1 MVEGGGGGGG
11 GGGFFHPYT
20 CPIFLLLEN
29 KKNSGRYAQEKL
41 SALSPIRQLQHN
53 FPTNNL
59 SVHVFNCRSSRKCH
73 LLVEFPRAD
82 FLFLRAQVLFL
93 TGTHLCNFN
102 SVCQRE

>member
-1 MVEGGGGGGG
+1 MVDRGAAGGGGS
-11 GGGFFHPYT
+11 FILTPALSSS
-20 CPIFLLLEN
+20 CLKI
-29 KKNSGRYAQEKL
+29 KKNSGRYAQEML
-41 SALSPIRQLQHN
+41 SALSPIRQLQLN

-82 FLFLRAQVLFL
+82 FLFLRAQILFL